1 MSIPVRIGVV
11 ALLSLLSFLLAPAV
25 PEAAPPADR
34 CVGDDAC
41 TGNTGTVGP
50 GSCIGLDACW
60 GNTGNINTN
69 ACRPVAGQNPLDAI
83 AVCETN
89 QGDVGEGACR
99 QQTACVAN
107 AGDVSKDGCV
117 GPPPAPGT
125 GARWGRAHARTPMPA
140 FTTSGTS
147 PSTHAKG

>member
-1 MSIPVRIGVV
+1 MPDGSRPSPGPTRRLPSVRAGARVLPHHGSAPRAGREEARMSIPVRIGVV
-11 ALLSLLSFLLAPAV
+11 ALLSLLSFLLPPAV
-25 PEAAPPADR
+25 PGAAPPAAR

-50 GSCIGLDACW
+50 GSCIGLDACL
-60 GNTGNINTN
+60 GNTGNINKN

-107 AGDVSKDGCV
+107 A
-117 GPPPAPGT
+117 
-125 GARWGRAHARTPMPA
+125 
-140 FTTSGTS
+140 
-147 PSTHAKG
+147 